1 MSIKTRWPWI
11 TLLIMIAALLNPLG
25 LDIIHAAF
33 LSGEVLS
40 RNIWQPIALIAIAVL
55 LMMVALEWLVRAL
68 ALKRRS
74 RGTTTAE
81 LTGA

>member
-1 MSIKTRWPWI
+1 MSIKTRRPWI
-11 TLLIMIAALLNPLG
+11 TLLIMVAALLNPLG

-33 LSGEVLS
+33 LSGEALS

-55 LMMVALEWLVRAL
+55 LMMIALERLVRAL

-74 RGTTTAE
+74 RGTTTA
-81 LTGA
+81 

>member
-11 TLLIMIAALLNPLG
+11 TLLIIIAALLNPLG

-40 RNIWQPIALIAIAVL
+40 RNIWQPVALIATAVL
-55 LMMVALEWLVRAL
+55 LMMIALEWLLRAL

-74 RGTTTAE
+74 RGTTTA
-81 LTGA
+81 

>member
-11 TLLIMIAALLNPLG
+11 TLLIMVAALLNPLG
-25 LDIIHAAF
+25 LNIIHAAF
-33 LSGEVLS
+33 LSGEALS

-55 LMMVALEWLVRAL
+55 LMMIALERLVRAL

-74 RGTTTAE
+74 RGTTTA
-81 LTGA
+81 

>member
-25 LDIIHAAF
+25 LDIIHGAF
-33 LSGEVLS
+33 LSGEALA
-40 RNIWQPIALIAIAVL
+40 RNIWQPIAFVAIAVL
-55 LMMVALEWLVRAL
+55 LMMIALEWLLRAL

-74 RGTTTAE
+74 RGTTTA
-81 LTGA
+81 

>member
-11 TLLIMIAALLNPLG
+11 TLLIIIAALLNPLG

-40 RNIWQPIALIAIAVL
+40 RNIWQPVALIATAVL
-55 LMMVALEWLVRAL
+55 LMMIALEWLLRAL

-74 RGTTTAE
+74 RGTRTA
-81 LTGA
+81 